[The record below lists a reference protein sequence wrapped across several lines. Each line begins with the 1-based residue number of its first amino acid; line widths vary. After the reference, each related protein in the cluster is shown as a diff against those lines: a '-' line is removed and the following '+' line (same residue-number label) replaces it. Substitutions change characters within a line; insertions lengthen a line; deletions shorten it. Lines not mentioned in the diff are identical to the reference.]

1 LPSRRTILAGAVAAV
16 AIGAVVI
23 ADWLIVTEEERLDAF
38 VDTVTGRID
47 DAKIEGAL
55 SWTDPKRQPLE
66 LTFRGQSYRFDA
78 DNCADLRSKAYT
90 HLASYQG
97 EKLTLLSKSVEV
109 SGRKATI
116 VVDTLS
122 RRGRT
127 TVEYELR
134 KTGKQWL
141 VSGVFVR

>member
-1 LPSRRTILAGAVAAV
+1 M

-23 ADWLIVTEEERLDAF
+23 ADWLIVTEEERLEAF
-38 VDTVTGRID
+38 VDTVSGRID
-47 DAKIEGAL
+47 NDRIERAL

-66 LTFRGQSYRFDA
+66 LTFRGQSFRFDA
-78 DNCADLRSKAYT
+78 DNAADLRSKAYT

-97 EKLTLLSKSVEV
+97 EKLTLLSKNIEV
-109 SGRKATI
+109 KGLQATV

-134 KTGKQWL
+134 KTGDQWL

>member
-1 LPSRRTILAGAVAAV
+1 LPSRRAIIVAAFAAV
-16 AIGAVVI
+16 AIGAVVV
-23 ADWLIVTEEERLDAF
+23 ADWLVVTEEERLEGF

-47 DAKIEGAL
+47 DARIERAL
-55 SWTDPKRQPLE
+55 SWTDPKRQPVE
-66 LTFRGQSYRFDA
+66 LTFRGQSFRFEA
-78 DNCADLRSKAYT
+78 DNSDDLRSKAYM

-97 EKLTLLSKSVEV
+97 EKLTLLSKSIEV
-109 SGRKATI
+109 KGLHATI

-127 TVEYELR
+127 TVEYEVR
-134 KTGKQWL
+134 KTGEQWL